1 MYSHTELDMHSDND
15 CSTFGDLCDPP
26 IAQQSTSSPK
36 HTSVETVVYKRA
48 GNLDLLADIYLP
60 QEVTTEKRSIGK
72 DLRSDPTNHF
82 Y

>member
-1 MYSHTELDMHSDND
+1 MHPDND
-15 CSTFGDLCDPP
+15 ASTFGDLCDLATVQQNPP
-26 IAQQSTSSPK
+26 SPK

-60 QEVTTEKRSIGK
+60 HEVTTKKRPIGK
-72 DLRSDPTNHF
+72 IFRSNLTN